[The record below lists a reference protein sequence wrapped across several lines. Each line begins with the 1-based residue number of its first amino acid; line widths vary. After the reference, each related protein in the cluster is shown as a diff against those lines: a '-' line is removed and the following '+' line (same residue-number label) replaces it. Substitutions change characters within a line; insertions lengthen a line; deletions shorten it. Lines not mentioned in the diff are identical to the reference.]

1 MADMNDPYEP
11 TERPE
16 GAMPPADH
24 PSTGTPPHDQQAF
37 DDGGQQPTSGY
48 GAPWQPASGDG
59 EGSRQPAPYPG
70 PDARTE
76 QLFPASGSAHGVAP
90 APGTADGADPAAH
103 EMPAFGPSTH
113 GASAFGAAP
122 HAAPAA
128 GAGSHGASAAGA
140 GPAAPARRR
149 GPGWA
154 GVTGLVALGMLVSS
168 GLTLSGVV
176 AYDQLLGPETAATSQ
191 AGSSTEEPS
200 TARPAS
206 VSTTDT
212 PDWGT
217 VAEQVSP
224 SAVAIQVA
232 TDAGAGEGT
241 GVVLDDNG
249 SILTNNH
256 VVDGARSIQVTMNDG
271 LGYTATVVGTDTTT
285 DLAVIRLDSP
295 PDDLQPATFADS
307 ATVEVGQPVMAL
319 GTPLGLENTVT
330 TGIISAVDRPVTA
343 GGEDP
348 SGSDATYTS
357 ALQTD
362 AAINPGNSGGPLID
376 AAGQVIG
383 INSSIAGIASSTGQA
398 GSIGLGFA
406 IPSNTATMIAEQLK
420 DSGSADHSF
429 LGVTSSDGTETVG
442 DVSYRGAQVRGV
454 EGGSPAAEAGLR
466 EGDLITKVDDTPVG
480 GAAALTGVVRGLP
493 VDSSHTLTVV
503 RDQDEQTLDVTLA
516 GQPS

>member
-1 MADMNDPYEP
+1 M
-11 TERPE
+11 
-16 GAMPPADH
+16 
-24 PSTGTPPHDQQAF
+24 
-37 DDGGQQPTSGY
+37 
-48 GAPWQPASGDG
+48 
-59 EGSRQPAPYPG
+59 
-70 PDARTE
+70 
-76 QLFPASGSAHGVAP
+76 
-90 APGTADGADPAAH
+90 
-103 EMPAFGPSTH
+103 
-113 GASAFGAAP
+113 
-122 HAAPAA
+122 
-128 GAGSHGASAAGA
+128 
-140 GPAAPARRR
+140 
-149 GPGWA
+149 
-154 GVTGLVALGMLVSS
+154 
-168 GLTLSGVV
+168 
-176 AYDQLLGPETAATSQ
+176 
-191 AGSSTEEPS
+191 
-200 TARPAS
+200 
-206 VSTTDT
+206 
-212 PDWGT
+212 
-217 VAEQVSP
+217 
-224 SAVAIQVA
+224 
-232 TDAGAGEGT
+232 
-241 GVVLDDNG
+241 
-249 SILTNNH
+249 
-256 VVDGARSIQVTMNDG
+256 
-271 LGYTATVVGTDTTT
+271 
-285 DLAVIRLDSP
+285 IRLDSP

-307 ATVEVGQPVMAL
+307 ATVVVGQPVMAL

-516 GQPS
+516 GQPIRPAERRRGSRVEAPRVREMREVSTSPVRGVERRSARSIGRHLASVSACSETGSDAATRPPPACSVTVLSPCR